1 MKREESLH
9 QFLTEP
15 IYCILGEAL
24 CLGRGNIETARQVI
38 DAGVKVIQYREKHK
52 SWREKYAE
60 ASQIAAMCHDAGVTF
75 IMNDS
80 VDLAIACGADGIHV
94 GQDDAPYS
102 FVRKMAGPDVL
113 IGVSTNTIDEI
124 KGAIADGAD
133 YVGFGP
139 MYPTQSKKDANEVVS
154 AEAIRYALSQKD
166 MPLTCIG
173 GVGPANMARLYK
185 EGFRSFA
192 MISAIISQPDIGA
205 AIRHMRD
212 ILSKAAQDA

>member
-52 SWREKYAE
+52 SWREKYSE

-94 GQDDAPYS
+94 GQRPIPSYARWLAPMS
-102 FVRKMAGPDVL
+102 LSAFPPIRSMKSRALLPTGQIMSDSDRCIRPSRKRM
-113 IGVSTNTIDEI
+113 
-124 KGAIADGAD
+124 
-133 YVGFGP
+133 
-139 MYPTQSKKDANEVVS
+139 PT
-154 AEAIRYALSQKD
+154 R
-166 MPLTCIG
+166 
-173 GVGPANMARLYK
+173 
-185 EGFRSFA
+185 
-192 MISAIISQPDIGA
+192 
-205 AIRHMRD
+205 
-212 ILSKAAQDA
+212 

>member
-1 MKREESLH
+1 M
-9 QFLTEP
+9 
-15 IYCILGEAL
+15 A
-24 CLGRGNIETARQVI
+24 TAYI
-38 DAGVKVIQYREKHK
+38 
-52 SWREKYAE
+52 S
-60 ASQIAAMCHDAGVTF
+60 
-75 IMNDS
+75 
-80 VDLAIACGADGIHV
+80 

-173 GVGPANMARLYK
+173 GGGPANMARLYK

-192 MISAIISQPDIGA
+192 MISAMNTMIIAKPKNARFIGFPPLASLYFYENIISSPG
-205 AIRHMRD
+205 H
-212 ILSKAAQDA
+212 SV